1 MGSNQIFQYSV
12 PKGNPDLVLFIF
24 WGYRWAAFKCIYIY
38 IIGGKDEAG
47 FVDEQKAS
55 RGVEDFHETWLSSEI
70 VGFNGSTVDL
80 PTWLCYILL

>member
-1 MGSNQIFQYSV
+1 MGSIYM
-12 PKGNPDLVLFIF
+12 
-24 WGYRWAAFKCIYIY
+24 YIYIY